1 MGGPSTYYVND
12 DIPTGTIAL
21 NKFSM
26 KTSSDNN
33 RNEEGNSHMI
43 VVNIN
48 QGQNQSRM
56 VNGGSLTFNNYG
68 ISPSKKTTFLGNQ

>member
-12 DIPTGTIAL
+12 DIPSGPIAL
-21 NKFSM
+21 TKFSM

-48 QGQNQSRM
+48 QGQN
-56 VNGGSLTFNNYG
+56 
-68 ISPSKKTTFLGNQ
+68 

>member
-48 QGQNQSRM
+48 
-56 VNGGSLTFNNYG
+56 
-68 ISPSKKTTFLGNQ
+68 

>member
-12 DIPTGTIAL
+12 DIPSGPIAL
-21 NKFSM
+21 TKFSM

-33 RNEEGNSHMI
+33 RNEEGVTHHMI

-48 QGQNQSRM
+48 
-56 VNGGSLTFNNYG
+56 
-68 ISPSKKTTFLGNQ
+68 

>member
-1 MGGPSTYYVND
+1 MNNTQRNEVIRNMGGPSTYYVND
-12 DIPTGTIAL
+12 DIPSGTIAL
-21 NKFSM
+21 TKFSM

-48 QGQNQSRM
+48 
-56 VNGGSLTFNNYG
+56 
-68 ISPSKKTTFLGNQ
+68 

>member
-12 DIPTGTIAL
+12 DIPSGPIAL
-21 NKFSM
+21 TKFSMM

-48 QGQNQSRM
+48 
-56 VNGGSLTFNNYG
+56 
-68 ISPSKKTTFLGNQ
+68 